1 MKRIKNEDL
10 KEISGGGFSIG
21 VAIVVSAIVSFVS
34 GIISGI
40 ANPEPC
46 GK

>member
-1 MKRIKNEDL
+1 MKKLKNEHL
-10 KEISGGGFSIG
+10 KNINGGGFSIG
-21 VAIVVSAIVSFVS
+21 LAIGISAIVSFVS

>member
-1 MKRIKNEDL
+1 MKKLKNEDL

-21 VAIVVSAIVSFVS
+21 IAIAVAAVVSFVS

-40 ANPEPC
+40 ANPESC

>member
-1 MKRIKNEDL
+1 MKRLKNEDL
-10 KEISGGGFSIG
+10 KNINGGGFSIG
-21 VAIVVSAIVSFVS
+21 LAIAISAIVSFVS